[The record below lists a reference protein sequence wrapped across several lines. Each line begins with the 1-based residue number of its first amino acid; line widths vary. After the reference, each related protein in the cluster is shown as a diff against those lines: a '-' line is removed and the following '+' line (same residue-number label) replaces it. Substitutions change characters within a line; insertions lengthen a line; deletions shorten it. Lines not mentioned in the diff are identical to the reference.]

1 MSCYLYFYHYG
12 FCVNRAWRL
21 GVYRKNLKWN
31 AMTTRHSVLKSY
43 IEYTIGAF
51 IFLTVLLGV
60 SIDSF
65 AKENVSGDVRSGFRI
80 LDVDPKQADNSF
92 TVYRGDYIKLR
103 YPGSFLSQLFV
114 IKDLKYSDTIFP
126 QPEKAPFFKMKQAGT
141 YSFKLGDGGGS
152 ITVIELIR
160 PNYIEVTASEAAEL
174 LKNVQPFILD
184 VRTPPEYEQAHI
196 EGTHLIPIQ
205 ELQKR
210 IGELESQK
218 YEDIF
223 VYCAT
228 GNRSTVAARIL
239 ADAGFK
245 RIYNLRHGVY
255 DWARSGYPYK
265 TGK

>member
-1 MSCYLYFYHYG
+1 
-12 FCVNRAWRL
+12 
-21 GVYRKNLKWN
+21 
-31 AMTTRHSVLKSY
+31 MTTRQSFSNSCMLCSRAIFIISIVLWLASVNCY
-43 IEYTIGAF
+43 AE
-51 IFLTVLLGV
+51 
-60 SIDSF
+60 
-65 AKENVSGDVRSGFRI
+65 ENLSGDVKSGFRI
-80 LDVDPKQADNSF
+80 LDVDPKQPDNNY

-103 YPGSFLSQLFV
+103 YPDSFQSQLFV
-114 IKDLKYSDTIFP
+114 IDDLKYSDTISP
-126 QPEKAPFFKMKQAGT
+126 QPGKSPFFKMKQAGT
-141 YSFKLGDGGGS
+141 YAFQLGEGGGTIS
-152 ITVIELIR
+152 VIELIR
-160 PNYIEVTASEAAEL
+160 PNYTEVTASEAAEL
-174 LKNVQPFILD
+174 LKNLNPFILD

-218 YEDIF
+218 HEDIF

-245 RIYNLRHGVY
+245 RIYNLRYGVY

>member
-1 MSCYLYFYHYG
+1 
-12 FCVNRAWRL
+12 
-21 GVYRKNLKWN
+21 
-31 AMTTRHSVLKSY
+31 MTTRHSVLKSY
-43 IEYTIGAF
+43 LEYTIGT
-51 IFLTVLLGV
+51 FLLLTILFSV
-60 SIDSF
+60 STHSF
-65 AKENVSGDVRSGFRI
+65 AAENVSGDVRSGFRI
-80 LDVDPKQADNSF
+80 LDVDPTRADNSF

-103 YPGSFLSQLFV
+103 YPDSFQSQLFV

-126 QPEKAPFFKMKQAGT
+126 QPENAPFFKMKQAGT
-141 YSFKLGDGGGS
+141 YSFNLGDGGGS
-152 ITVIELIR
+152 ITVVELIR
-160 PNYIEVTASEAAEL
+160 PNYIEVTASEAAEI
-174 LKNVQPFILD
+174 LKNLQPFILD
-184 VRTPPEYEQAHI
+184 VRTPPENEQAHI

-218 YEDIF
+218 HADIF

>member
-1 MSCYLYFYHYG
+1 
-12 FCVNRAWRL
+12 
-21 GVYRKNLKWN
+21 
-31 AMTTRHSVLKSY
+31 MTTRQSFSNNCMLCSRAIFIISIVLWLACVNCY
-43 IEYTIGAF
+43 
-51 IFLTVLLGV
+51 
-60 SIDSF
+60 
-65 AKENVSGDVRSGFRI
+65 AKENVSGDVKSGFRI
-80 LDVDPKQADNSF
+80 LDVNPKQPGNNY

-103 YPGSFLSQLFV
+103 YPESFQSQLFV
-114 IKDLKYSDTIFP
+114 IDDLKYSATILP
-126 QPEKAPFFKMKQAGT
+126 QPGKSPFFKMKQAGT
-141 YSFKLGDGGGS
+141 YAFQLGEGGGTIS
-152 ITVIELIR
+152 VIELIR
-160 PNYIEVTASEAAEL
+160 PNYTEVTASEAVEL
-174 LKNVQPFILD
+174 LKNLNPFILD

-218 YEDIF
+218 HEDIF

-245 RIYNLRHGVY
+245 RIYNLRYGVH

>member
-1 MSCYLYFYHYG
+1 
-12 FCVNRAWRL
+12 
-21 GVYRKNLKWN
+21 
-31 AMTTRHSVLKSY
+31 MTTRQAFLNNCMLCLRTIFIISIVLGIASVNCY
-43 IEYTIGAF
+43 
-51 IFLTVLLGV
+51 
-60 SIDSF
+60 
-65 AKENVSGDVRSGFRI
+65 AKENVSGDVESGFRF
-80 LDVDPKQADNSF
+80 LDVDPKRPDNTF
-92 TVYRGDYIKLR
+92 TIYRGDYIKLR
-103 YPGSFLSQLFV
+103 YPDSFQTQLFV
-114 IKDLKYSDTIFP
+114 IDDLKYSDTILP
-126 QPEKAPFFKMKQAGT
+126 QPGKSPFFKMKQAGT
-141 YSFKLGDGGGS
+141 YAFQLGEGGGA

-160 PNYIEVTASEAAEL
+160 PNYTEVTASEAAEL
-174 LKNVQPFILD
+174 LKNLNPFILD
-184 VRTPPEYEQAHI
+184 VRTPLEYEQAHI

-218 YEDIF
+218 HEDIF

-245 RIYNLRHGVY
+245 RIYNLRYGVY

>member
-1 MSCYLYFYHYG
+1 
-12 FCVNRAWRL
+12 
-21 GVYRKNLKWN
+21 
-31 AMTTRHSVLKSY
+31 MTTLHSISATCIQYFKSIFIISIVLGLASFNSY
-43 IEYTIGAF
+43 AT
-51 IFLTVLLGV
+51 
-60 SIDSF
+60 
-65 AKENVSGDVRSGFRI
+65 ENVSGDVENGFRI
-80 LDVDPKQADNSF
+80 LGVNPKQPDNNF

-103 YPGSFLSQLFV
+103 YPDSFQSQLFE
-114 IKDLKYSDTIFP
+114 IDDLKYSDTILP
-126 QPEKAPFFKMKQAGT
+126 QPGNSPFFKMKQAGT
-141 YSFKLGDGGGS
+141 YSFQLGEGGGA

-160 PNYIEVTASEAAEL
+160 PNYTEVTASEAAEL
-174 LKNVQPFILD
+174 LKNLNPFILD

-218 YEDIF
+218 HEDIF

-245 RIYNLRHGVY
+245 RIYNLRYGVY